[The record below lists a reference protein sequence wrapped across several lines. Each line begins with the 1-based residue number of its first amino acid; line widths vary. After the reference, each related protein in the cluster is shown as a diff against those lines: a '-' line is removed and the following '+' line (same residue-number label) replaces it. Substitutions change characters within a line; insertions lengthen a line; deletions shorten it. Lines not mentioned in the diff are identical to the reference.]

1 MPATVF
7 IDGEAGT
14 TGLQIFDRLNA
25 RSDIELIRLDDARR
39 KDTTARREAL
49 QAADVAILC
58 LPDAAAKEAVALI
71 GNAPTRVIDAATAHR
86 VDPTWVY
93 GFPEMV
99 PDQAQK
105 VAEAARVANPGCYP
119 TGAIALI
126 RPLRDAGIISADA
139 RLNVSAV
146 SGYTGGGKALI
157 AEYDAGEAPDHFV
170 YGLTQTHKH
179 LPELT
184 LYTQLDHRPTFVPA
198 VGNFAQGMAVQVPL
212 HLDTLPGSPTLE
224 DIHATLTAHYAG
236 AAHVRVAPMADTPS
250 RIDPQAMNGTNDM
263 TLHVAGNPD
272 SRTAILVAVL
282 DNLGKGASGAAVQNL
297 DLMLGL

>member
-14 TGLQIFDRLNA
+14 TGLQIFDRLSP

-39 KDTTARREAL
+39 KDVDARREAL
-49 QAADVAILC
+49 QSADVAILC
-58 LPDAAAKEAVALI
+58 LPDAAARESVGLI

-93 GFPEMV
+93 GFPEMAAGHA
-99 PDQAQK
+99 DK

-119 TGAIALI
+119 TGAIGLI
-126 RPLRDAGIISADA
+126 RPLRDAGIIPADA
-139 RLNVSAV
+139 RLTVSAI

-157 AEYDAGEAPDHFV
+157 AEYADGAAPDYFV
-170 YGLTQTHKH
+170 YGLEQAHKH

-184 LYTQLDHRPTFVPA
+184 LYTRLDHRPTFVPS
-198 VGNFAQGMAVQVPL
+198 VGNYAQGMIVQVPL
-212 HLDTLPGSPTLE
+212 HLDALPGTPDPE
-224 DIHATLTAHYAG
+224 DLRDALAAHYDG
-236 AAHVRVAPMADTPS
+236 SAHVKVAPRGDSLA
-250 RIDPQAMNGTNDM
+250 RIDAQAMNGTSDM
-263 TLHVAGNPD
+263 TLHVAG
-272 SRTAILVAVL
+272 STEHRTAVLVAVL

>member
-14 TGLQIFDRLNA
+14 TGLQIFDRLSP

-39 KDTTARREAL
+39 KDEAARQEAL

-58 LPDAAAKEAVALI
+58 LPDAAAREAVALI
-71 GNAPTRVIDAATAHR
+71 GNAPTRVIDASTAHR

-93 GFPEMV
+93 GFPEM
-99 PDQAQK
+99 AEGHART
-105 VAEAARVANPGCYP
+105 VAAASRVANPGCYP

-126 RPLRDAGIISADA
+126 RPLRDARFLASNALLSI
-139 RLNVSAV
+139 SAV

-157 AEYDAGEAPDHFV
+157 AEYEAGTAPATFA
-170 YGLTQTHKH
+170 YGLNQTHKH

-184 LYTQLDHRPTFVPA
+184 HYARLDHRPTFVPS
-198 VGNFAQGMAVQVPL
+198 VGNFAQGMIVQVPL
-212 HLDTLPGSPTLE
+212 FLDTMPGKPSIE
-224 DIHATLTAHYAG
+224 DVHTILAGHYAD
-236 AAHVRVAPMADTPS
+236 ATHVTVAELADTPA
-250 RIDPQAMNGTNDM
+250 RIDVEAMNGTNDM
-263 TLHVAGNPD
+263 SLYVSGNAE
-272 SRTAILVAVL
+272 SRTAILIAVL